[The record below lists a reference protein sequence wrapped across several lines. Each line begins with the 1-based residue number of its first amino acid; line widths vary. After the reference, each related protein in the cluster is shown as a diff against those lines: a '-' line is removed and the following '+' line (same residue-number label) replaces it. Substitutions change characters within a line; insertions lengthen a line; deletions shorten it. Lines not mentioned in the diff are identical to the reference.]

1 MKHIQWFPGHMTKA
15 MRMMEDSVKL
25 CDGVLV
31 ILDARAP
38 AATYNKNL
46 KKLFGNRP
54 VLYVLN
60 KSDLADEGRAKGFCA
75 LIERGGAYAL
85 PLCATDSSA
94 AKRVGAKI
102 SSMLSEKHR
111 KDEEKGMR
119 RPDRL
124 MVAGIPNT
132 GKSTVINALSG
143 AKRAIT
149 GDKAGVTRGKQWI
162 RCAGFELLDTPG
174 TMPPSFE
181 NQYLARHLAYI
192 GCINDDILDFG
203 DLSIELL
210 GELSRLCPDKLAE
223 RYGISD
229 FSAPLAML
237 EQLCKR
243 RGFILRGG
251 EFDYERGAKALVDDF
266 RKGRIGSITLESPEE
281 FENFGV

>member
-1 MKHIQWFPGHMTKA
+1 
-15 MRMMEDSVKL
+15 
-25 CDGVLV
+25 
-31 ILDARAP
+31 
-38 AATYNKNL
+38 
-46 KKLFGNRP
+46 
-54 VLYVLN
+54 
-60 KSDLADEGRAKGFCA
+60 
-75 LIERGGAYAL
+75 
-85 PLCATDSSA
+85 
-94 AKRVGAKI
+94 
-102 SSMLSEKHR
+102 MLSEKHR

-124 MVAGIPNT
+124 MVAGISNT

-181 NQYLARHLAYI
+181 NQYLARHLAFI

-210 GELSRLCPDKLAE
+210 GELSRLCPEKLTE

-266 RKGRIGSITLESPEE
+266 RKGRIGRITLESPEE
-281 FENFGV
+281 YENFGV